1 MPTSRA
7 SAPSSAAASTSA
19 GKTNS
24 VPRGTCS
31 RRKWANSA
39 EFGDGARSNSGSVPD
54 LYEAETAQLQEL
66 AARLRTVGHEGRP
79 APVARLAHPPPDPA
93 NLRGVQPAHFSLD

>member
-66 AARLRTVGHEGRP
+66 AALLRTVGHEGRP
-79 APVARLAHPPPDPA
+79 ALAAPLAHRRRA
-93 NLRGVQPAHFSLD
+93 AVHLGAVQPEHFR